1 MAMTNQEIAT
11 VTATIVA
18 ANAGTSGGNAPD
30 NVFRIAAAYREIY
43 ATVREVDQREQLK
56 GPPWDYKSHRQ
67 IIEKQLQL
75 LIQTNDLLF
84 SEIANT
90 PLSSHSNKDLLEALN
105 ENVATILSIVS

>member
-1 MAMTNQEIAT
+1 MVMTNQEIAT
-11 VTATIVA
+11 VAATIVA
-18 ANAGTSGGNAPD
+18 ANSTTSGGSMPE

-43 ATVREVDQREQLK
+43 ATVKDVDQCEQLK

-84 SEIANT
+84 SEIANNS
-90 PLSSHSNKDLLEALN
+90 LNSSSNRMLLDALN
-105 ENVATILSIVS
+105 KNVATILNIVS